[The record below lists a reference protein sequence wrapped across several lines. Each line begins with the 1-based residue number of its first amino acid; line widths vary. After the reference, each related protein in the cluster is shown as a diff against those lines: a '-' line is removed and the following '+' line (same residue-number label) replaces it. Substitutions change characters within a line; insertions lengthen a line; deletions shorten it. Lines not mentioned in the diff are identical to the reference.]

1 VSGFELPW
9 RLFVP
14 PTYDENR
21 KYPLVLFLHSGDARG
36 DDNVRHLTEDV
47 GEWTSRAQRVEPAL
61 VLAPHCPGGRKW
73 ADTGGRPFRNYDQ
86 RQVKENE
93 VGRAVRKALED
104 VRGQYSIDPERLY
117 ISGASMGGTGTW
129 DLITRHPGS
138 FAAAVPCTGVSDPRR
153 AEVIVELPIWA
164 FHGALD
170 NANSV
175 ENTRAMVSALRSLGS
190 GVRYTEYADVA
201 HNSWA
206 RAYAMD
212 ELYRWL
218 FVQRAHRRD
227 PLGQR
232 RK

>member
-1 VSGFELPW
+1 MQASDGRAGFKRRRAICAQLLGLWWLSGCKPAESVPGPSPHAIELATKMRSGTARDPVSGFELPW

-93 VGRAVRKALED
+93 VGRAVR
-104 VRGQYSIDPERLY
+104 
-117 ISGASMGGTGTW
+117 
-129 DLITRHPGS
+129 
-138 FAAAVPCTGVSDPRR
+138 
-153 AEVIVELPIWA
+153 
-164 FHGALD
+164 
-170 NANSV
+170 
-175 ENTRAMVSALRSLGS
+175 
-190 GVRYTEYADVA
+190 
-201 HNSWA
+201 
-206 RAYAMD
+206 
-212 ELYRWL
+212 
-218 FVQRAHRRD
+218 
-227 PLGQR
+227 
-232 RK
+232 